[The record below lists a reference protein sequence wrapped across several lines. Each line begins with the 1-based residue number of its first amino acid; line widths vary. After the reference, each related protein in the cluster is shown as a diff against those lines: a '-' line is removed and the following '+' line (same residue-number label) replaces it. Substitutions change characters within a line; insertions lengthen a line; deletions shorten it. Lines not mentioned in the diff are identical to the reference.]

1 MIFKVIV
8 KLISWLWFLFLVC
21 ILLSYVIYNISQT
34 VTKIK
39 VYLLSKEDKNQTE
52 LSKTNSESSCVAIF
66 DLREKTMPVNI
77 PKILHDS
84 DELQVVT

>member
-34 VTKIK
+34 FTKIK
-39 VYLLSKEDKNQTE
+39 VYLLSKEEKNQPE
-52 LSKTNSESSCVAIF
+52 LSKTDTENSCVAIF
-66 DLREKTMPVNI
+66 DLREKTVPVNI
-77 PKILHDS
+77 PEILLDS
-84 DELQVVT
+84 D